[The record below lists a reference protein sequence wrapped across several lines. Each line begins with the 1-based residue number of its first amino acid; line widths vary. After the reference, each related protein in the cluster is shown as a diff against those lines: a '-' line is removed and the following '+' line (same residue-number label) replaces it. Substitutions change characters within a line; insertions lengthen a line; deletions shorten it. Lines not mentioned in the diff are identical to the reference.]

1 MKAGLFP
8 DSLLCLNATTN
19 SFEDKPL
26 SLGTEYPQG
35 TEILLSAVDSVA

>member
-26 SLGTEYPQG
+26 SLGTNTLKVQRYSSQQW
-35 TEILLSAVDSVA
+35 IQ